1 MTIQMYSLP
10 QMVDLALSPPII
22 GVVNFGILRTILHIL
37 IKEMGLE
44 NIRSKLNVKDMK
56 PQKIEMPVSPRQP
69 SSIAQSVEDELR
81 KIELD
86 DEVPNAENISGS
98 SPSIREEFEAEEVYS
113 KLSEDHNSSFEEEEE
128 IFDEVVNDIGE
139 EEDELLISKENS
151 MRSVAS
157 NESSF
162 KGPSAFQE
170 DMTEFWKMTVI
181 NSRVTALEGGLE
193 KIVDIIDEQARDLEH
208 FRRDTERRRAK
219 DSCYMKDLQINLEEL
234 KEKTNNI
241 IHKVEACVSED
252 VLQRIMKDHEKYTTV
267 TNIRLEEF
275 EEQLLQFSEK
285 VEGDF
290 KMLEIVDDIN
300 DIREILKIPR
310 RKTATNILEEEE
322 DLQAAD
328 IQQNFE
334 MSDMLQDIKGRIE
347 FDSSQS
353 KNSAI
358 EEKIQKIMK
367 TVQELNDKREERS
380 QDILSV
386 KENIAEKLDIHI
398 FESTQKLTEYEETS
412 NETNKKLQEI
422 ATTINGITKLQAD
435 MITEGKQNLFEIGEQ
450 LKEIFQ
456 ELKKFSVLEDIQYR
470 VEDIRNCKVD
480 RSEMLDGL
488 DRKADK
494 SQLEEKLDK
503 STHVASCEEINLQF
517 VNVIAKIAAQEQ
529 ETERNFQK
537 IKTLL
542 DQKLEISEMDKHR
555 EILKERLK
563 IIVTKLKL
571 LRDGEEEHSAAGVKV
586 RCISCDRPLKQF
598 NKNVVISDGSQN
610 PQLQFEMPHNSE
622 GFLPPV
628 NEVQMEIRP
637 GKRFHYKEQMDE
649 YIEDI

>member
-353 KNSAI
+353 K
-358 EEKIQKIMK
+358 
-367 TVQELNDKREERS
+367 
-380 QDILSV
+380 
-386 KENIAEKLDIHI
+386 
-398 FESTQKLTEYEETS
+398 
-412 NETNKKLQEI
+412 
-422 ATTINGITKLQAD
+422 
-435 MITEGKQNLFEIGEQ
+435 
-450 LKEIFQ
+450 
-456 ELKKFSVLEDIQYR
+456 DIQYR

-628 NEVQMEIRP
+628 NEGNLSEGYHKLKTQSFYLKKTAITGPDGNKAWEEVPLQGTDGRIYR
-637 GKRFHYKEQMDE
+637 GYLKKTRQ
-649 YIEDI
+649 ISSSQ